1 MKIFKIL
8 NSDQIKFLKEEI
20 DKCTWKNGTNSAEG
34 TAKLIKR
41 NLQIG
46 PSDPKFS
53 NILKTIIQVQED
65 VTVKAYTYIKELIDP
80 RIAKYSEGDEYDWHV
95 DAALLNS
102 RRTDLS
108 FTIFLNDYSE
118 YEGGQL
124 KILNNSQEFTIN
136 GNAGQMVVY
145 PSGLM
150 HKVNKVEL
158 GQRLVIVGWINSHVK
173 IEEHRSRLFEI
184 STEISNLR
192 QQHGI
197 ISENLNKIYFQLIR
211 DYCN

>member
-8 NSDQIKFLKEEI
+8 NSDQITFLKDEI
-20 DKCTWKNGTNSAEG
+20 EKCTWKNGTSSAEG

-41 NLQIG
+41 NLQISS
-46 PSDPKFS
+46 SDPKFS

-65 VTVKAYTYIKELIDP
+65 VTVKTYTYIKELIDP

-95 DAALLNS
+95 DTALLNS

-124 KILNNSQEFTIN
+124 KILNNSQEFIIN

-173 IEEHRSRLFEI
+173 IEEHRLRLFEI